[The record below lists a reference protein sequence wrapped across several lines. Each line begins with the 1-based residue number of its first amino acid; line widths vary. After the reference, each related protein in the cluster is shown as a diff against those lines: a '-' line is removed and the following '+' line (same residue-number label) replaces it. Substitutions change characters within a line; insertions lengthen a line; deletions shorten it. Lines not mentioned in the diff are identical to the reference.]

1 MKIAVILTARASWA
15 KLEPVCRAL
24 KARPDVEL
32 QLIACASA
40 LLERYGKVV
49 DVVKAQGYHV
59 TEEIYSVVEGEN
71 HVTSAIETGLLS
83 SRVADTLHRLR
94 PARVV
99 VCADRHEVLGAALGA
114 RYLDLPTV
122 HLQGGEYSGSL
133 DNDVRA
139 AITQLADIHC
149 VSTQRAMM
157 RVYGLTG
164 SDAIHLTGCPS
175 IDLAKQALTEPLVTS
190 DELGGAGAPLDV
202 TQPFVIVLQHPV
214 TSEAASAGEQ
224 METTLSAVGYLR
236 GTRHVQVLALWPG
249 EDAGA
254 SAISKV
260 LRRMSWLHTV
270 RNLPPQR
277 FLRLLTQS
285 ACLVGNSSAGIREA
299 SYLGVPVVNLGS
311 RQQGRERGPN
321 VLDVP
326 TWSELQIQAA
336 MERHL
341 DHGPYPKSSLYGKG
355 DAGERIANVLVG
367 VRDAT
372 EGTRLLPGVRA

>member
-1 MKIAVILTARASWA
+1 MRVAVVVSARPSWA
-15 KLEPVCRAL
+15 KLATVCDAVV
-24 KARPDVEL
+24 ARGLDL
-32 QLIACASA
+32 QVVCCASA
-40 LLERYGKVV
+40 LLERYGRVASVIAQKFAVAEEV
-49 DVVKAQGYHV
+49 YSVYEGETLETSAKETGALCSALASCFQRLKPDVV
-59 TEEIYSVVEGEN
+59 I
-71 HVTSAIETGLLS
+71 
-83 SRVADTLHRLR
+83 
-94 PARVV
+94 
-99 VCADRHEVLGAALGA
+99 VCADRHEVLAIAQAAA
-114 RYLDLPTV
+114 YLHITLC
-122 HLQGGEYSGSL
+122 HLQGGEASGSI
-133 DNDVRA
+133 DSKVRHS
-139 AITQLADIHC
+139 ITQLADIHC
-149 VSTQRAMM
+149 VSTQRAAM

-164 SDAIHLTGCPS
+164 SDHIHHTGCPS
-175 IDLAKQALTEPLVTS
+175 MDLAKQAVSDPAVTS
-190 DELGGAGAPLDV
+190 DELGGAGAPIDL

-224 METTLSAVGYLR
+224 MEATLSALGYIR

-285 ACLVGNSSAGIREA
+285 ACLIGNSSAGIREA

-321 VLDVP
+321 VIDVHQ
-326 TWSELQIQAA
+326 WSELQIQAA
-336 MERHL
+336 MERQL